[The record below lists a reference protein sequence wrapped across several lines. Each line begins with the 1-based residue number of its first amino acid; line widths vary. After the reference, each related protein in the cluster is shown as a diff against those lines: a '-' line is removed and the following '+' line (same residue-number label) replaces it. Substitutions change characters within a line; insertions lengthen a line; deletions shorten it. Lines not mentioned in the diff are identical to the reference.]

1 MYDQP
6 SEAGAE
12 TPRVWPVVENLSDCF
27 KRAPQRGSRQQLRDM
42 HAHLVRA
49 HVEMA
54 HQIMRT
60 ALVQLKACARS
71 EAASEPVVASPEGE
85 DQGWARGA
93 ERLRQ
98 LEEVQTDMAEQL
110 DAALQMLR
118 MAAGQLRV
126 ASASAAAFGG
136 GGLTIQQDGNEGQA
150 DFERLSGCAMFK
162 QLVLCTVCVALMA
175 LGCALVCVLPAST
188 LSFRNFPGGGVCF
201 ALLPAEVKKWHCGAG
216 VEREES
222 SATWQSAHIHVLAD
236 LWRGCI
242 TWAWSQ

>member
-12 TPRVWPVVENLSDCF
+12 TPRVWPVLENLSDCF

-71 EAASEPVVASPEGE
+71 EAASETVAASLEGE
-85 DQGWARGA
+85 HQGWARGA

-98 LEEVQTDMAEQL
+98 LEEVQPDMAKQL
-110 DAALQMLR
+110 DAAVQMLR

-136 GGLTIQQDGNEGQA
+136 GGLTIQQNENEGQA
-150 DFERLSGCAMFK
+150 DLKRLSGCAMFK
-162 QLVLCTVCVALMA
+162 QLVLCTVCVAMGWLF
-175 LGCALVCVLPAST
+175 LQ
-188 LSFRNFPGGGVCF
+188 
-201 ALLPAEVKKWHCGAG
+201 LLPLVSNKHMISLRNAANSQGLHVRPKSRGRGAEKYG
-216 VEREES
+216 S
-222 SATWQSAHIHVLAD
+222 
-236 LWRGCI
+236 
-242 TWAWSQ
+242 

>member
-12 TPRVWPVVENLSDCF
+12 TPRVWPVLENLSDCF

-71 EAASEPVVASPEGE
+71 EAASETVAASLEGE
-85 DQGWARGA
+85 HQGWARGA

-98 LEEVQTDMAEQL
+98 LEEVQPDMAKQL
-110 DAALQMLR
+110 DAAVQMLR

-136 GGLTIQQDGNEGQA
+136 GGLTIQQNENEGQA
-150 DFERLSGCAMFK
+150 DLKRLSGCAMFK
-162 QLVLCTVCVALMA
+162 QLVLCTVCVAMGWLF
-175 LGCALVCVLPAST
+175 LQ
-188 LSFRNFPGGGVCF
+188 
-201 ALLPAEVKKWHCGAG
+201 LLPLVSNKHMISLSRVA
-216 VEREES
+216 
-222 SATWQSAHIHVLAD
+222 
-236 LWRGCI
+236 
-242 TWAWSQ
+242 